1 MQVKKLLMYT
11 YIFSQIRIEMFLTC
25 MTVDTCNQFEAKT
38 CDFPVSITF
47 LIKYIINCYKF
58 FPTLYNLFV
67 NIYFVNVF
75 QP

>member
-25 MTVDTCNQFEAKT
+25 MTADTCNQFEAKT

-47 LIKYIINCYKF
+47 LIKYIFNCY
-58 FPTLYNLFV
+58 
-67 NIYFVNVF
+67 
-75 QP
+75 